1 MKLSRTLALVAALIL
16 GVGSAVAQD
25 LGAGGGEPGK
35 ALIAHFDATRSGEVD
50 RVRAEMHPENHAQ
63 LDEMIAAGEADMILG
78 MMKMMT
84 PDEITIT
91 GGRIDGDSAEVEFT
105 GSSDGDATRGS
116 ASLGKVD
123 GRWLVKKVKMS
134 N

>member
-105 GSSDGDATRGS
+105 GNSDGNPVTGA
-116 ASLGKVD
+116 ASLGKSGD
-123 GRWLVKKVKMS
+123 RWLVKKVNMR